1 MFGEGEYQM
10 NQTLTNLEELKLGT
24 IIAEDILVN
33 TRSPIIRKDSK
44 VTRELIQVLRAFNIA
59 KVPVVLEN
67 VFNRSEEDIK
77 KLNEN
82 NSESLHTEEKPLVT
96 ISFVQLYQ
104 EAVGSFY
111 KEFNGWEAGM
121 KVDVGKLRNIIMPLV
136 EKAMI
141 ERQVFSLL
149 NMYSTM
155 DKYIAHH
162 SIAVGIISGAI
173 AKKLN
178 YSSGQITQM
187 ATAGLMADIG
197 MAKVDIKIRD
207 KKSSLTESDFSE
219 IKKHTIYSFQMIKD
233 SPLLKPEMKL
243 AIFQH
248 HERLDGSGYPKS
260 DKLDDVSVYS
270 QIIAVADVYH
280 AMTSERVYRSKSSS
294 FKVLE
299 MIREEEFG
307 KYNIEVVN
315 KLIELVGSLPI
326 STRVLLSTG
335 EKGEVVFLHRDSPMR
350 PMIRLS
356 DSGQI
361 IDLATKRS
369 IHIESVIS

>member
-1 MFGEGEYQM
+1 M
-10 NQTLTNLEELKLGT
+10 NQSLINLEELKLGT
-24 IIAEDILVN
+24 IISEDILVN
-33 TRSPIIRKDSK
+33 TNSPIIQKDTK
-44 VTRELIQVLRAFNIA
+44 VTRELIQVLRAFNIN
-59 KVPVVLEN
+59 KVPVFIEN
-67 VFNRSEEDIK
+67 VFNRSAEEIQ

-82 NSESLHTEEKPLVT
+82 KAEHLPKEEKVIANT
-96 ISFVQLYQ
+96 SFVQLYK
-104 EAVGSFY
+104 EAVDSFY
-111 KEFNGWEAGM
+111 KEFIGWESSM
-121 KVDVGKLRNIIMPLV
+121 KVDVAKLRNIIMPLV
-136 EKAMI
+136 EKAMA
-141 ERQVFSLL
+141 EKQVFSLL
-149 NMYSTM
+149 NMYSKM

-178 YSSGQITQM
+178 FPSGQIIQM
-187 ATAGLMADIG
+187 ATAGLMADVG
-197 MAKVDIKIRD
+197 MAKVNPKIRD
-207 KKSSLTESDFSE
+207 KKSTLTENDFSE

-280 AMTSERVYRSKSSS
+280 AMTSERIYRAKSSS

-335 EKGEVVFLHRDSPMR
+335 DKGEVVFIHRDSPMR

-361 IDLATKRS
+361 IDLAAKRS

>member
-1 MFGEGEYQM
+1 MFGKGEYQM

-44 VTRELIQVLRAFNIA
+44 VTRELIQVLRAFNIT

-77 KLNEN
+77 KLNESN
-82 NSESLHTEEKPLVT
+82 MESLHTEEKPLVT

-111 KEFNGWEAGM
+111 KEFNGWVAGM

-260 DKLDDVSVYS
+260 DKLDDVSVFS

-356 DSGQI
+356 DNGQI

>member
-1 MFGEGEYQM
+1 MFGKGEYQM

-44 VTRELIQVLRAFNIA
+44 VTRELIQVLRAFNIT

-77 KLNEN
+77 KLNESN
-82 NSESLHTEEKPLVT
+82 MESLHTEEKPLVT

-111 KEFNGWEAGM
+111 KEFNGWVAGM

-260 DKLDDVSVYS
+260 DKLDDVSVFS

-335 EKGEVVFLHRDSPMR
+335 EQGEVVFLHRDSPMR

-356 DSGQI
+356 DNGQI

>member
-44 VTRELIQVLRAFNIA
+44 VTRELIQVLRAFNIT

-260 DKLDDVSVYS
+260 DKLNDVSVYS
-270 QIIAVADVYH
+270 QIIAVADVFH

-356 DSGQI
+356 DNGQI

>member
-1 MFGEGEYQM
+1 MS
-10 NQTLTNLEELKLGT
+10 QTLINLEELKLGA

-33 TRSPIIRKDSK
+33 TNSPIIHKESK
-44 VTRELIQVLRAFNIA
+44 VTRELIQVLRAFNIT
-59 KVPVVLEN
+59 KVPVALEN
-67 VFNRSEEDIK
+67 VFNRSEEEIK
-77 KLNEN
+77 KLTEDK
-82 NSESLHTEEKPLVT
+82 EVLIQKEEKT
-96 ISFVQLYQ
+96 IVNTSFVQLYK
-104 EAVGSFY
+104 EAVDSFY
-111 KEFNGWEAGM
+111 KEFVSWEAGM
-121 KVDVGKLRNIIMPLV
+121 KVDVAKLRNIIMPLV

-141 ERQVFSLL
+141 EKQVFSLL
-149 NMYSTM
+149 NMYSMM

-178 YSSGQITQM
+178 FSSGQITQM

-197 MAKVDIKIRD
+197 MAKVDPKIRE
-207 KKSSLTESDFSE
+207 KKSALTESDFSE
-219 IKKHTIYSFQMIKD
+219 VKKHTIYSFQMIKD

-260 DKLDDVSVYS
+260 DKMNDVSVYA

-280 AMTSERVYRSKSSS
+280 AMTSERIYRAKSSS

-299 MIREEEFG
+299 MIREEGFG
-307 KYNIEVVN
+307 QFNIEVVN

-326 STRVLLSTG
+326 STSVLLSSG

-361 IDLATKRS
+361 IDLAAKRS

>member
-1 MFGEGEYQM
+1 MS
-10 NQTLTNLEELKLGT
+10 QTLINLEELKLGA

-33 TRSPIIRKDSK
+33 TNSPIIHRESK
-44 VTRELIQVLRAFNIA
+44 VTRELIQVLRAFNIT
-59 KVPVVLEN
+59 KVPVDLEN
-67 VFNRSEEDIK
+67 VFNRSEEEIK
-77 KLNEN
+77 KLSEDRVELIQKEEN
-82 NSESLHTEEKPLVT
+82 PIVT
-96 ISFVQLYQ
+96 MSFVQLYE
-104 EAVGSFY
+104 EAVNSFY
-111 KEFNGWEAGM
+111 KEFVGWEAGM
-121 KVDVGKLRNIIMPLV
+121 KVNVAKLRNIIMPLV
-136 EKAMI
+136 EKAMK

-149 NMYSTM
+149 NMYSKM

-178 YSSGQITQM
+178 FSSGQITQM

-197 MAKVDIKIRD
+197 MAKVNPLIRE

-219 IKKHTIYSFQMIKD
+219 VKKHTIYSFQMIKD

-248 HERLDGSGYPKS
+248 HERLDGSGYPKN
-260 DKLDDVSVYS
+260 DKMNDVSVYS

-299 MIREEEFG
+299 MIREEGFG

-326 STRVLLSTG
+326 STRVILSSG

-356 DSGQI
+356 DSGQL
-361 IDLATKRS
+361 IDLAANRS
-369 IHIESVIS
+369 IHIESIIQ

>member
-1 MFGEGEYQM
+1 MFGKGEYQM

-44 VTRELIQVLRAFNIA
+44 VTRELIQVLRAFNIT

-77 KLNEN
+77 KLNESN
-82 NSESLHTEEKPLVT
+82 MESLHTEEKPLVT

-111 KEFNGWEAGM
+111 KEFNGWVAGM

-260 DKLDDVSVYS
+260 DKLNDVSVYS
-270 QIIAVADVYH
+270 QIIAVADVFH

-356 DSGQI
+356 DNGQI

>member
-1 MFGEGEYQM
+1 M
-10 NQTLTNLEELKLGT
+10 NQTLINLEELKLGA

-33 TRSPIIRKDSK
+33 TNSPIIHKESK
-44 VTRELIQVLRAFNIA
+44 VTRELIQVLRAFNIT
-59 KVPVVLEN
+59 KVPIILEN
-67 VFNRSEEDIK
+67 VFNRSEEEIK

-82 NSESLHTEEKPLVT
+82 KTESLQTEEKSIVT
-96 ISFVQLYQ
+96 TSFDQLYKD
-104 EAVGSFY
+104 AVDSFY
-111 KEFNGWEAGM
+111 KEFISWEAGM
-121 KVDVGKLRNIIMPLV
+121 KVDVAKLRNIIMPLV
-136 EKAMI
+136 EKAM
-141 ERQVFSLL
+141 EEKQVFSLL
-149 NMYSTM
+149 NMYSKM

-178 YSSGQITQM
+178 YPSGQITQM

-197 MAKVDIKIRD
+197 MAKVDPKIRD
-207 KKSSLTESDFSE
+207 KKSTLTETDFSE

-260 DKLDDVSVYS
+260 DKLNDVSVYS

-280 AMTSERVYRSKSSS
+280 AMTSERIYRAKSSS
-294 FKVLE
+294 FRVLE

-335 EKGEVVFLHRDSPMR
+335 EKGEVVFLHRDTPMR
-350 PMIRLS
+350 PMIRLTE
-356 DSGQI
+356 SGQI
-361 IDLATKRS
+361 IDLAAKRS
-369 IHIESVIS
+369 VYIESVIS

>member
-1 MFGEGEYQM
+1 MFGKGEYQM

-44 VTRELIQVLRAFNIA
+44 VTRELIQVLRAFNIT

-82 NSESLHTEEKPLVT
+82 NLESLHTEEKPLVT
-96 ISFVQLYQ
+96 TSFVQLYQ

-111 KEFNGWEAGM
+111 KEFNGWEVGM

-178 YSSGQITQM
+178 YPSGQITQM

-260 DKLDDVSVYS
+260 NKMDEVSVYS

>member
-1 MFGEGEYQM
+1 M
-10 NQTLTNLEELKLGT
+10 NQSLINLEELKLGT

-33 TRSPIIRKDSK
+33 TNSPIIHKESK
-44 VTRELIQVLRAFNIA
+44 VTRELIQVLRAFNIT
-59 KVPVVLEN
+59 KVPVALEN
-67 VFNRSEEDIK
+67 VFNRSDEEIK
-77 KLNEN
+77 KLNEDKE
-82 NSESLHTEEKPLVT
+82 ESLPVDEKPLVT
-96 ISFVQLYQ
+96 VSFVQLYK
-104 EAVGSFY
+104 EAVDSFY
-111 KEFNGWEAGM
+111 KEFIGWEAGM
-121 KVDVGKLRNIIMPLV
+121 KVDVAKLRNIIMPLV
-136 EKAMI
+136 DKAMV
-141 ERQVFSLL
+141 EKQVFSLL
-149 NMYSTM
+149 NMYSKM

-178 YSSGQITQM
+178 FPSGQITQM

-197 MAKVDIKIRD
+197 MAKVDPKIRD
-207 KKSSLTESDFSE
+207 KKSALTELDFAE
-219 IKKHTIYSFQMIKD
+219 VKKHTIYSFQMIKD

-260 DKLDDVSVYS
+260 DKLDNVSVYS

-280 AMTSERVYRSKSSS
+280 AMTSERIYRAKSSS

-299 MIREEEFG
+299 MIREEGFG
-307 KYNIEVVN
+307 QYNIEVVN

-326 STRVLLSTG
+326 STRVLLSNG
-335 EKGEVVFLHRDSPMR
+335 EKGEIVFLHRDSPMR

-356 DSGQI
+356 ESGQI
-361 IDLATKRS
+361 IDLAAKRS
-369 IHIESVIS
+369 LHIESVIS

>member
-82 NSESLHTEEKPLVT
+82 NSEPLHTEEKPLVT

>member
-1 MFGEGEYQM
+1 MFGKGEYQM

-44 VTRELIQVLRAFNIA
+44 VTRELIQVLRAFNIT

-82 NSESLHTEEKPLVT
+82 NLESLHTEEKPLVT

-111 KEFNGWEAGM
+111 KEFNGWEVGM

-178 YSSGQITQM
+178 YPSGQITQM

-207 KKSSLTESDFSE
+207 KRSSLTESDFSE

>member
-44 VTRELIQVLRAFNIA
+44 VTRELIQVLRAFNIT

-270 QIIAVADVYH
+270 QIIAVADVFH

-356 DSGQI
+356 DNGQI

>member
-1 MFGEGEYQM
+1 MFGKGEYQM

-44 VTRELIQVLRAFNIA
+44 VTRELIQVLRAFNIT

-82 NSESLHTEEKPLVT
+82 NLESLHTEEKPLVT
-96 ISFVQLYQ
+96 INFVQLYQ

-111 KEFNGWEAGM
+111 KEFNGWEVGM

-178 YSSGQITQM
+178 YPSGQITQM

-207 KKSSLTESDFSE
+207 KRSSLTESDFSE

>member
-44 VTRELIQVLRAFNIA
+44 VTRELIQVLRAFNIT

-260 DKLDDVSVYS
+260 DKLDDVSVFS

-335 EKGEVVFLHRDSPMR
+335 EQGEVVFLHRDSPMR

-356 DSGQI
+356 DNGQI